1 MATKI
6 EKGRTY
12 KSRNT
17 DRVYLCTEDPT
28 IEQKNNG
35 WFSGVVIGLGKS
47 DAWGWYI
54 GELSDNW
61 NSEAVDEINDPITI
75 QIAPKPLPE
84 PVELTMDEIAAK
96 LGIDVGLL
104 KIKK

>member
-1 MATKI
+1 MTTNI
-6 EKGRTY
+6 EKGRVY

-17 DRVYLCTEDPT
+17 DRVYLCTQNQTDK
-28 IEQKNNG
+28 QKNDG
-35 WFSGVVIGLGKS
+35 VFSGVVIEVGHHTS
-47 DAWGWYI
+47 FGWDV
-54 GELSDNW
+54 GEQSNNW
-61 NSEAVDEINDPITI
+61 DSEVVYEINSITI
-75 QIAPKPLPE
+75 QTLPK

>member
-1 MATKI
+1 MATNI
-6 EKGRTY
+6 EKGRVY
-12 KSRNT
+12 KSRITN
-17 DRVYLCTEDPT
+17 RVYLCTQDPT
-28 IEQKNNG
+28 DEQKNNNS
-35 WFSGVVIGLGKS
+35 FSGVVIEVGNSNVWDVG
-47 DAWGWYI
+47 DVR
-54 GELSDNW
+54 DNW
-61 NSEAVDEINDPITI
+61 AISVVDEINNPITI

>member
-1 MATKI
+1 MATNI
-6 EKGRTY
+6 EKGRVY

-17 DRVYLCTEDPT
+17 DKVYLCTQNQTD
-28 IEQKNNG
+28 EQKNRG
-35 WFSGVVIGLGKS
+35 WFSGVIIEVGKYNIWGVGEPS
-47 DAWGWYI
+47 DKWD
-54 GELSDNW
+54 SKV
-61 NSEAVDEINDPITI
+61 VDEINNPITI